1 MSWEIINTNPVYEM
15 FRLNELEQEQNEDVY
30 ITLEEIEIIEQINK
44 EIKIKC
50 YISGNLL
57 LVNME

>member
-30 ITLEEIEIIEQINK
+30 ITLEEIETIKRINK
-44 EIKIKC
+44 EIKAKG
-50 YISGNLL
+50 YISGNL
-57 LVNME
+57 